1 MQYRTYSDRAFFFA
15 SCDQEGEGGGG
26 HGVLPSIT
34 SNRLYYRHQSYT
46 E

>member
-26 HGVLPSIT
+26 GME
-34 SNRLYYRHQSYT
+34 YYPL
-46 E
+46 

>member
-26 HGVLPSIT
+26 ME
-34 SNRLYYRHQSYT
+34 SYPL
-46 E
+46 

>member
-26 HGVLPSIT
+26 GGME
-34 SNRLYYRHQSYT
+34 SYPL
-46 E
+46 

>member
-26 HGVLPSIT
+26 GFME
-34 SNRLYYRHQSYT
+34 SYPL
-46 E
+46 